1 MDNRKTKI
9 ICTIGPASLP
19 KIPQLLAAG
28 MDCARINTAH
38 GDFDEYSAAI
48 KELRKAGDIPIILD
62 IKGPEIRT
70 RLAKPINAKAGET
83 VDFTFKE
90 GSERSF
96 SYDFSGEIE
105 KGTKVLIDNGK
116 ITTEAVKVEEGRV
129 TLAFRSDSRVDNNK
143 GVNLPNTRLNVPPLS
158 EKDRKA
164 IAFGVGNSLDFI
176 ALSFVRD
183 ANDVQ
188 RVRELAGQRMQII
201 AKIENSEGVEKIG
214 EIISAADG
222 VMVARGDL
230 GVEMPSQKIPLIQK
244 SIIRRCNLAAKPV
257 ITATQMLESM
267 IENPF
272 PTRAET
278 SDVANAIIDGS
289 DAVMLSGETAIG
301 KHPVESVE
309 EMGKIAAETEP
320 AVKTTLGSEARKGI
334 SGSISQSIYHISEH
348 DWINKIIVVTRSGFT
363 ARIISRFRPR
373 KQVIAVTP
381 SESVA
386 RQLGI
391 LWGVHPVRFE
401 DAKISGIPEITG
413 FLAEKNLLEKEDVA
427 IFTGTLD
434 SAKHACNYISIHKV
448 RDILETKKSG

>member
-1 MDNRKTKI
+1 
-9 ICTIGPASLP
+9 
-19 KIPQLLAAG
+19 
-28 MDCARINTAH
+28 
-38 GDFDEYSAAI
+38 
-48 KELRKAGDIPIILD
+48 
-62 IKGPEIRT
+62 
-70 RLAKPINAKAGET
+70 
-83 VDFTFKE
+83 
-90 GSERSF
+90 
-96 SYDFSGEIE
+96 
-105 KGTKVLIDNGK
+105 
-116 ITTEAVKVEEGRV
+116 
-129 TLAFRSDSRVDNNK
+129 
-143 GVNLPNTRLNVPPLS
+143 
-158 EKDRKA
+158 
-164 IAFGVGNSLDFI
+164 
-176 ALSFVRD
+176 
-183 ANDVQ
+183 
-188 RVRELAGQRMQII
+188 
-201 AKIENSEGVEKIG
+201 
-214 EIISAADG
+214 
-222 VMVARGDL
+222 
-230 GVEMPSQKIPLIQK
+230 
-244 SIIRRCNLAAKPV
+244 
-257 ITATQMLESM
+257 M

-434 SAKHACNYISIHKV
+434 SAKHACNYISIHKA
-448 RDILETKKSG
+448 RDILETRKSG